1 MKKTNPLESRLTLN
15 CYVITA
21 PSRHKQELMSG
32 WMKGVAIS
40 GDRHIITRGNED
52 GDLDPEK
59 DFAMIWGAPNSSN
72 PHRTIAFN
80 SFLKRGGNQNNIFYF
95 DSNVLKQ
102 LERDMA
108 FYRFPSYSI
117 HSHESKFI
125 FDSENIDKKLNYI
138 YENTNIKLHD
148 WKTDGKNIIIYMNR
162 GDGGWSHQGVDVY
175 KWLKDTCIE
184 IRKYSDR
191 PIKVKDHPGRTPN
204 KRKLD
209 EVLNWLY
216 LNIKDFF
223 YHHRETKKLG
233 DWSDHQIKNAHA
245 AVILTST
252 AGGVPLTK
260 GIPVFVT
267 HDNAYIKPWSAGE
280 LKNIE
285 TPNLD
290 VDREEFMRY
299 YASSHWSMEEIERGD
314 LWKVLREQRGFGN
327 D

>member
-1 MKKTNPLESRLTLN
+1 MKKANPLETRLTLN
-15 CYVITA
+15 CYLKTA
-21 PSRHKQELMSG
+21 PSPLKKALLSD
-32 WMKGVAIS
+32 WMTGTSICGDKHVLAKG
-40 GDRHIITRGNED
+40 TEEKE
-52 GDLDPEK
+52 LDPEK
-59 DFAMIWGAPNSSN
+59 DFAIIWGAPHSSN
-72 PHRTIAFN
+72 HYRTMAFD
-80 SFLKRGGNQNNIFYF
+80 SFLQRGGNQNNIFYF

-117 HSHESKFI
+117 HSHEAKFI
-125 FDSENIDKKLNYI
+125 FDSKNLDKKLDYI

-162 GDGGWSHQGVDVY
+162 GDGGWSHQGIDVY

-191 PIKVKDHPGRTPN
+191 PIKVKDHPGRKPN
-204 KRKLD
+204 KQVVD
-209 EVLNWLY
+209 DTLNWLY

-223 YHHRETKKLG
+223 YYHKETKSLG
-233 DWSDHQIKNAHA
+233 DWSDNQLKNAHA

-252 AGGVPLTK
+252 AGAVPFVK

-267 HDNAYIKPWSAGE
+267 HDNAYIKQWSAGE
-280 LKNIE
+280 LKDIE
-285 TPNLD
+285 NPNLE

-299 YASSHWSMEEIERGD
+299 YASSHWSMEEIMDGN
-314 LWKVLREQRGFGN
+314 LWRELREQRGYGN